1 MLSRIGRE
9 ASWPMRIVETFPQSI
24 CIFICHCMV
33 ERKIAEFYYN
43 MDRRLYLVF
52 GVWLRWLIFITF
64 FQTIAGVLG
73 WVKRWPEPNVDFSPL
88 NINVS
93 ECQMKHPFVFPE
105 MRIRWIFLSSSGS
118 NIHIKCKLEEVWITL
133 CIQIGRR
140 RNLSWEGHPNWIQK
154 TTNDQSTKK
163 TGNPQQPFTNLD
175 LVKERE
181 VEVSTDI
188 SSLIKGKDEM
198 YS

>member
-1 MLSRIGRE
+1 MNY
-9 ASWPMRIVETFPQSI
+9 F
-24 CIFICHCMV
+24 H
-33 ERKIAEFYYN
+33 Y
-43 MDRRLYLVF
+43 
-52 GVWLRWLIFITF
+52 F

-73 WVKRWPEPNVDFSPL
+73 WVKRWLEPNDDFSPL

-140 RNLSWEGHPNWIQK
+140 RNLSWEGHPDWIQK
-154 TTNDQSTKK
+154 TTNDQPTKTRKSPTTLGTLSKKKRYYLGIFPKHRTPPPPWPLKSILVLPPQKAK
-163 TGNPQQPFTNLD
+163 TSKIT
-175 LVKERE
+175 
-181 VEVSTDI
+181 
-188 SSLIKGKDEM
+188 
-198 YS
+198 